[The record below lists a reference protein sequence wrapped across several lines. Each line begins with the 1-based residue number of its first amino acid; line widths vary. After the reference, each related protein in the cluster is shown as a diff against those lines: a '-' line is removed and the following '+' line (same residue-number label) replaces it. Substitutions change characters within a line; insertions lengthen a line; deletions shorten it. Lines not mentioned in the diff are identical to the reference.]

1 MSRLAAEMLQSLNPR
16 IARALAARI
25 LRLAEGDDGSKSFGD
40 TLDMRL
46 IEEAGYRIVYRSTAT
61 EAKVMR
67 IEAKAVFVPIH

>member
-1 MSRLAAEMLQSLNPR
+1 
-16 IARALAARI
+16 
-25 LRLAEGDDGSKSFGD
+25 
-40 TLDMRL
+40 MRL